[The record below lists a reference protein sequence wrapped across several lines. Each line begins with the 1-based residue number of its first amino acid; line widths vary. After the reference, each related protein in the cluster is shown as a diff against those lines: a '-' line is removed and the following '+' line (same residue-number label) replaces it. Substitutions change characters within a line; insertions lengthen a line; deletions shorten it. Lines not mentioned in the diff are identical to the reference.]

1 MHAGCSNLLPSQAP
15 RAQAGT
21 SNVSTELWR
30 LPAHRLASLIA
41 QREVSSREV
50 VQAHLERIAAVNPQV
65 NAITLALGESALAA
79 ADAADRNARNTG
91 NGPLHGVPF
100 SIKENLDLVG
110 TATTNGVPAFAHA
123 MPTSDSPV
131 VARMKAAG
139 AIPLARTNLPEMG
152 LRLSTNNP
160 LRGRTLNPWNPALTS
175 GGSSGGCAVAL
186 ATGMSPFSLGNDI
199 GGSLR
204 NPAYCCGIAALKPTQ
219 GRIPHA
225 GSLPPQ
231 DGGMA
236 VQLMLVEGPMARSVA
251 DLRLG
256 LSILAGADRRDPISV
271 DVPLQGA
278 PAPARAALV
287 TRFWGKPLPAATLAA
302 IRAAGKALAEAGW
315 EVEEVEPPELERVQ
329 ELWGRVLS
337 VDFTQT
343 LPQIRGLIT
352 PELHANLDQ
361 VCRHFDPATMPN
373 LVLHAERSRLMRAWS
388 GFFAQWPLAVGPTW
402 GELPWPV
409 DADIDPVHG
418 LELLLSTWRFIS
430 PGNVLGIPS
439 VALPTGVA
447 DGLPTGVQIYADRWR
462 EDLCLNAAE
471 IIEATLPGPAPI
483 DPRG

>member
-1 MHAGCSNLLPSQAP
+1 M
-15 RAQAGT
+15 
-21 SNVSTELWR
+21 STDLWR

-50 VQAHLERIAAVNPQV
+50 VQAHLDRIAAVNPQV
-65 NAITLALGESALAA
+65 NAITVTLGESALAA
-79 ADAADRNARNTG
+79 ADDADRNAGMNG

-110 TATTNGVPAFAHA
+110 TATTNGVPAFANA

-152 LRLSTNNP
+152 LRLDTSNP
-160 LRGRTLNPWNPALTS
+160 LRGRTLNPWNPALTP
-175 GGSSGGCAVAL
+175 GGSSGGCAAAL

-204 NPAYCCGIAALKPTQ
+204 NPAYCCGIASLKPSR
-219 GRIPHA
+219 GRIPHGA
-225 GSLPPQ
+225 SLPPV
-231 DGGMA
+231 DAGMA
-236 VQLMLVEGPMARSVA
+236 VQLMAVQGPMARSVA

-271 DVPLQGA
+271 DVPLQGT
-278 PAPARAALV
+278 PAPKRAAIV

-302 IRAAGKALAEAGW
+302 IHAAGKALADAGW
-315 EVEEVEPPELERVQ
+315 AVEEVEPPELERVQ

-337 VDFTQT
+337 VDFTET
-343 LPQIRGLIT
+343 LPGMRGLIT
-352 PELHANLDQ
+352 PALHANLDQ

-373 LVLHAERSRLMRAWS
+373 HVLHAERSRLERAWS
-388 GFFAQWPLAVGPTW
+388 AFFAQWPVAVGPTW
-402 GELPWPV
+402 GELPWAA
-409 DADIDPVHG
+409 DADLDPVHG
-418 LELLLSTWRFIS
+418 LELLLSTWRFIC

-447 DGLPTGVQIYADRWR
+447 DGLPTGVQVYADRWR
-462 EDLCLNAAE
+462 EDLCLAAAE
-471 IIEATLPGPAPI
+471 VIEAALPGPAPI
-483 DPRG
+483 DPRQ